1 MKKITNRI
9 GMSLPIAVWC
19 AVDGYDYSEDES
31 VISATSIMKPIRQ
44 IILGRRYKDSVKEVD
59 VEDLIS
65 TSMGTAL
72 HDSVENAWKN
82 KDKVIEALTNMGYM
96 NTEDIYDG
104 ITFEKRTIKDID
116 GYKISGKFDLVFQ
129 GIVADIKSTS
139 TWTYIFGSKDDDYRL
154 QMSIY
159 RWLNPELIINDYGY
173 IEFIFTD
180 WSAVKAKQDSKYPQ
194 ARVMTKKIRL
204 LSIKDTEAWLKDK
217 IKLISIN
224 ESVEDD
230 KLPECTPEELWQTET
245 KWKYYK
251 GASRARATKVFDN
264 EIDAYNMQRKNGAG
278 DIVEVK
284 GEVKRCKYC
293 SYTNLCNQ
301 YSKLQIQGLV

>member
-82 KDKVIEALTNMGYM
+82 KNKVVEALTNMGYM

-104 ITFEKRTIKDID
+104 ITFEKRTIKKID

-180 WSAVKAKQDSKYPQ
+180 WSAVKAKQDSQYPQ
-194 ARVMTKKIRL
+194 ARVMTKKIKL
-204 LSIKDTEAWLKDK
+204 MSIKDTEEWLKDK

-264 EIDAYNMQRKNGAG
+264 EIDAYNMQRKNGVG
-278 DIVEVK
+278 DVVEVK

-301 YSKLQIQGLV
+301 YSRLQIQGLV